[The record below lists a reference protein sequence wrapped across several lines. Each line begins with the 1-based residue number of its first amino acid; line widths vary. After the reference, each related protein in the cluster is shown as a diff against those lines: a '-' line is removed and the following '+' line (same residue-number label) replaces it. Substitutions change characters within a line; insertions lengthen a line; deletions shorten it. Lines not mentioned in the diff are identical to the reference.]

1 MSAEDARFR
10 LIGQRLLLVT
20 VVTLVVW
27 LPRGLALDRFV
38 TVDETSWLTF
48 SGNFYHALARGDF
61 RRTFQIAHPGVTTTW
76 AGTAAFLL
84 RYPGYA
90 DEARGQVRWVTHDV
104 GSIIRAE
111 GHDPVELLA
120 AGRAVVV
127 LGITAVLAMA
137 AVAAMDL
144 FGFWGA
150 LVGFLLIASD
160 PFHIALSRL
169 LHVDGMVSSLMLLS
183 VLALLSYLYGSHRR
197 RDLVISAVAAGLAW
211 LTKVPALVLIPF
223 AVGLV
228 LFTVWPTWH
237 RGQWLSWAAFRRAA
251 RLLVVWGAVSALVF
265 VLAWPAMWVGPINS
279 VRAIVHEALGMA
291 RHGHV
296 EAPQFFNGEI
306 VRAGAEL
313 GWHFYPITYL
323 WRTTPVTLLGLGLA
337 AVAFARS
344 RAKTIESSHRRPAT
358 ALVLYV
364 ALFTIMM
371 TLGAKKFDRYLLPIY
386 APLDL
391 IAGLGWVAAA
401 RWLRQSSHELLSA
414 GAPALTGLAV
424 VGQAAMAAA
433 AFPYYLSHYNPLLG
447 GPVRAPRV
455 MMIGW
460 GEGLD
465 QTARYLNAKPDA
477 EQLRVVTPF
486 WNGTFS
492 YFFKGRIV
500 DMPAPPWGTSG
511 NSLSL
516 AADYCVIYINQRQR
530 GRLPRE
536 LVEYVDALKPE
547 MVVRIQGLEYAY
559 VYDLRDTGPPPSTG
573 EPARSTER

>member
-1 MSAEDARFR
+1 MSAAAARYR
-10 LIGQRLLLVT
+10 LIGQRAVLVA
-20 VVTLVVW
+20 VVSLAVW

-38 TVDETSWLTF
+38 TVDEPSWLTF
-48 SGNFYHALARGDF
+48 SANFYHALARGDF

-90 DEARGQVRWVTHDV
+90 DEAPGQVSWVTQDV
-104 GSIIRAE
+104 GSIIRAD

-127 LGITAVLAMA
+127 LGITVVLAMA

-150 LVGFLLIASD
+150 LVGVLLIASD

-169 LHVDGMVSSLMLLS
+169 LHVDGMASSLMLLS
-183 VLALLSYLYGSHRR
+183 VLALLSHLYGSRR
-197 RDLVISAVAAGLAW
+197 GRDLVISAVAAGLAW
-211 LTKVPALVLIPF
+211 LTKAPAFFLVPF
-223 AVGLV
+223 AVGLI
-228 LFTVWPTWH
+228 LFEVWPTWR
-237 RGQWLSWAAFRRAA
+237 RGHWLSPAAFRRAA
-251 RLLVVWGAVSALVF
+251 LLLVAWGAVSALVF
-265 VLAWPAMWVGPINS
+265 VLAWPAMWVVPVRS

-296 EAPQFFNGEI
+296 EAPQFFNGVI
-306 VRAGAEL
+306 VRAGADL

-323 WRTTPVTLLGLGLA
+323 WRTTPVTLIGLGLA

-344 RAKTIESSHRRPAT
+344 RAKVIEPSHRRPA
-358 ALVLYV
+358 AVLVLYV
-364 ALFTIMM
+364 VLFTVMI
-371 TLGAKKFDRYLLPIY
+371 TLGAKKFDRYLLPVY

-391 IAGLGWVAAA
+391 IAGVGWVAAA
-401 RWLRQSSHELLSA
+401 RWLRQSSHELLAA
-414 GAPALTGLAV
+414 GAVALTGLAV

-447 GPVRAPRV
+447 GTARAPRV

-465 QTARYLNAKPDA
+465 QAARYLNAKPDS

-492 YFFKGRIV
+492 YFFRGRIV
-500 DMPAPPWGTSG
+500 DMPPLPRGLAGDSPPPG
-511 NSLSL
+511 
-516 AADYCVIYINQRQR
+516 ADYCVIYINQRQR

-536 LVEYVDALKPE
+536 LVDYLDTLKPE
-547 MVVRIQGLEYAY
+547 MVVRIQGLEYAH
-559 VYDLRDTGPPPSTG
+559 VYDLRGAGPSPSTG
-573 EPARSTER
+573 EQRRSTER